1 MASEFHRDALRLV
14 QLATGTDGFVQQ
26 RDVERVEKY
35 LIQRFGRP
43 KLPPLPIAPK
53 LPPLPR

>member
-35 LIQRFGRP
+35 LIQRFGQP
-43 KLPPLPIAPK
+43 KLPPLPPK

>member
-35 LIQRFGRP
+35 LIHRFGRP
-43 KLPPLPIAPK
+43 KLPPLPLAPK